1 MNNTDLVTA
10 ALTPCQARACMSSP
24 SIIPT
29 SPAASARTPRHRAT
43 EPAAST
49 PPARI
54 RERGRSAATD
64 KMIDGARARRA
75 NLANIGIACG
85 PSNIVVLDEDQAGE
99 LDRWCADH
107 GITLPDT
114 YTVTTGRG
122 RHLYFRWDH
131 SAQRIGNSSK
141 AIDGYKID
149 VRGYGGFA
157 VGEGSRHAS
166 GADYVG
172 NGLPFARAAAE
183 GRRSASRRRGPTSP
197 TPNPAGS
204 RSTPRTPTPT

>member
-1 MNNTDLVTA
+1 
-10 ALTPCQARACMSSP
+10 
-24 SIIPT
+24 
-29 SPAASARTPRHRAT
+29 
-43 EPAAST
+43 
-49 PPARI
+49 
-54 RERGRSAATD
+54 
-64 KMIDGARARRA
+64 MIDQAWARRA

-166 GADYVG
+166 GADDVG
-172 NGLPFARAAAE
+172 NGLPFAELPQKVAE
-183 GRRSASRRRGPTSP
+183 IASRRRGPTAQLP
-197 TPNPAGS
+197 TPLGAGQHREPQHRHDRLS
-204 RSTPRTPTPT
+204 